1 MDNWKIPSAT
11 DLTAH
16 PGSARPLHQVPSQS
30 ELFYD
35 FIRSVNTNRICLGV
49 FVCIF
54 SGFFCFGFVFLEE
67 KKKSTF

>member
-16 PGSARPLHQVPSQS
+16 PGSARPFHQS

-35 FIRSVNTNRICLGV
+35 FIRSVNTNRIYLG
-49 FVCIF
+49 
-54 SGFFCFGFVFLEE
+54 GGLFVFLVGLFVLALVFWR